1 MNEQITGKTSNLN
14 QTPPVQPVEVTF
26 SARTAVRVT
35 FLVLFVLF
43 VVSVAQTLFYD
54 LRLLL
59 LLIVFAIFFAYLV
72 APLVQLMQRPLGARR
87 LPRAVAIAIVYL
99 GIFAG
104 LFLAGTYLVPLLS
117 NQVAQLVQQLPV
129 YSNQLRAR
137 FEEINRRFER
147 TPMPPAL
154 RDSIENGLT
163 RLAEENFGE
172 LASSTF
178 SAVFSGAFTLFPA
191 LILIPIL
198 GFFILKDAELLKLGF
213 VRAFPRGQ
221 LRGRAELFLQDLNKT
236 LRAYTRA
243 QLLSCL
249 LIGTV
254 CTVAFY
260 IIGVPYALLLG
271 IVAAALE
278 FIPLV
283 GPLTLAV
290 IAVTIASFTSAQQA
304 VTTAIF
310 LFVLRMIHDYV
321 TYPRIVREGIHL
333 PPLGIILAVL
343 AGGEIGG
350 VTGIFLAIPVVAV
363 ATVAYRHLMEHS
375 GSAGLVA
382 ELLDEGKTDKAIDV
396 AEKQLDIIHED
407 ALANKE
413 NRQAAKL
420 QS

>member
-1 MNEQITGKTSNLN
+1 M
-14 QTPPVQPVEVTF
+14 
-26 SARTAVRVT
+26 
-35 FLVLFVLF
+35 
-43 VVSVAQTLFYD
+43 
-54 LRLLL
+54 
-59 LLIVFAIFFAYLV
+59 
-72 APLVQLMQRPLGARR
+72 
-87 LPRAVAIAIVYL
+87 
-99 GIFAG
+99 
-104 LFLAGTYLVPLLS
+104 
-117 NQVAQLVQQLPV
+117 
-129 YSNQLRAR
+129 
-137 FEEINRRFER
+137 
-147 TPMPPAL
+147 
-154 RDSIENGLT
+154 T

-178 SAVFSGAFTLFPA
+178 SAVFSGAFTLLPA
-191 LILIPIL
+191 LILIPII
-198 GFFILKDAELLKLGF
+198 GFFILKDAELFKLAF

-271 IVAAALE
+271 IIAAVLE

-283 GPLTLAV
+283 GPLIVAV

-304 VTTAIF
+304 VTTGIF
-310 LFVLRMIHDYV
+310 LSVLRVIHDYV

-333 PPLGIILAVL
+333 HPLGIILAVL

-375 GSAGLVA
+375 GSAGIVA

-396 AEKQLDIIHED
+396 AEKQLDIIHEN
-407 ALANKE
+407 ALVNKE
-413 NRQAAKL
+413 NHEAAKIEPTL
-420 QS
+420 KT